1 MSLEDLSLEA
11 RDELAAL
18 AKKLADNP
26 KTRKEFLRLTK
37 SVNPDL
43 PIPELEIEDRTSSAL
58 DQMRAENEA
67 IRAKLREKEAMETLE
82 KRRNSLVKKGLV
94 QSEDDIPQVEKVMLD
109 KKIADHETA
118 AEYWQW
124 MKQTAEPTASSYQPN
139 TMSKWDLS
147 KFMKNPVGAARDEAF
162 KALHELRKPNRPIG
176 L

>member
-43 PIPELEIEDRTSSAL
+43 PIPELEIEDRTTTAL
-58 DQMRAENEA
+58 DQMRAENES

-82 KRRNSLVKKGLV
+82 KRRNALMKKGLV
-94 QSEDDIPQVEKVMLD
+94 QSDDDISQVERVMLD

-118 AEYWQW
+118 AEYWNW

>member
-26 KTRKEFLRLTK
+26 KTGKEFLSLTK

-43 PIPELEIEDRTSSAL
+43 PIPELEIEDRTTSAL
-58 DQMRAENEA
+58 DQMRQENEA

-82 KRRNSLVKKGLV
+82 KRRNALMKKGLI

>member
-43 PIPELEIEDRTSSAL
+43 PIPELEIEDRTTSAL
-58 DQMRAENEA
+58 DQMRQENEA

-82 KRRNSLVKKGLV
+82 KRRNALMKKGLI

>member
-1 MSLEDLSLEA
+1 MSLEDMSLEA

-43 PIPELEIEDRTSSAL
+43 PIPELELEDRTTSAL
-58 DQMRAENEA
+58 DQMRAENES

-82 KRRNSLVKKGLV
+82 KRRNSLMKKGLV
-94 QSEDDIPQVEKVMLD
+94 QSEDEVSQVEKVMLD

-118 AEYWQW
+118 AEYWNW
-124 MKQTAEPTASSYQPN
+124 MKQSAEPTGSAYQPN

-147 KFMKNPVGAARDEAF
+147 KFMKNPIGAARDEAF
-162 KALHELRKPNRPIG
+162 KALNELRKPNRPIG

>member
-43 PIPELEIEDRTSSAL
+43 PIPELEIEERTSSAL

-82 KRRNSLVKKGLV
+82 KRRNSLVKKGLI
-94 QSEDDIPQVEKVMLD
+94 QSEDDIPQVEKVILD

>member
-43 PIPELEIEDRTSSAL
+43 PIPELEIEDRTTTAL
-58 DQMRAENEA
+58 DQMRAENES

-82 KRRNSLVKKGLV
+82 KRRNALMKKGLV
-94 QSEDDIPQVEKVMLD
+94 QSDDDISQVEKVMLD

-118 AEYWQW
+118 AEYWNW
-124 MKQTAEPTASSYQPN
+124 MKQSAEPTASSYQPN

>member
-1 MSLEDLSLEA
+1 MSLEDMSLEA

-43 PIPELEIEDRTSSAL
+43 PIPELEIEDRTTTAL
-58 DQMRAENEA
+58 DQMRAENES

-94 QSEDDIPQVEKVMLD
+94 QSDDDISQVERVMLD

-118 AEYWQW
+118 AEYWNW
-124 MKQTAEPTASSYQPN
+124 MKQSAEPTASSYQPN

-147 KFMKNPVGAARDEAF
+147 KFMKNPIGAARDEAF
-162 KALHELRKPNRPIG
+162 KALNELRKPNRPIG

>member
-43 PIPELEIEDRTSSAL
+43 PIPELEIEDRTTSAL
-58 DQMRAENEA
+58 DQMRAENES

>member
-43 PIPELEIEDRTSSAL
+43 PIPELEIEDRTTTAL
-58 DQMRAENEA
+58 DQMRAENES

-82 KRRNSLVKKGLV
+82 KRRNALMKKGLV
-94 QSEDDIPQVEKVMLD
+94 QSDDDISQVERVMLD

-118 AEYWQW
+118 AEYWNW
-124 MKQTAEPTASSYQPN
+124 MKQSAEPTASSYQPN

>member
-43 PIPELEIEDRTSSAL
+43 PIPELEIEERTTNAL
-58 DQMRAENEA
+58 DQMRQENEA
-67 IRAKLREKEAMETLE
+67 IRAQLREKEALETLE
-82 KRRNSLVKKGLV
+82 KRRNALMKKGLV
-94 QSEDDIPQVEKVMLD
+94 QSEDDISQVEKVMLD